1 MGIVADIIIVVI
13 ILLSTFLAYRKG
25 LVKLA
30 ISLCAFIIAIAVTF
44 VFYKPISNFV
54 INATGIDEAI
64 ENGIYEKANSIM
76 EENKTDDDLTSQVIE
91 TTQNNMLPETA
102 RNLAIDI
109 VTGGT
114 IIVLFVGLKIGLRFV
129 TLFADLV
136 TKLPIIKQ
144 FNKIGGTIYGAI
156 RGILIVYVLLLILG
170 VFTQI
175 NPSNTASESVEQS
188 YLAKTMSENNILNV
202 FFAIKS

>member
-13 ILLSTFLAYRKG
+13 ILLSTVFAYKKG
-25 LVKLA
+25 LVNLA

-54 INATGIDEAI
+54 INSTSIDEAI

-76 EENKTDDDLTSQVIE
+76 EENKTDDDLTSQIIE

-144 FNKIGGTIYGAI
+144 FNKAG
-156 RGILIVYVLLLILG
+156 GILYGILEGALIIYIIIM
-170 VFTQI
+170 VFTIIAPMI
-175 NPSNTASESVEQS
+175 NN
-188 YLAKTMSENNILNV
+188 MNILTYINGS
-202 FFAIKS
+202 FIGRIIL